1 MVHTLPIPHKSKGG
15 WPAEHIRSAWW
26 TPWPQLFEPFGLQT
40 NQDTAFPDPPVN
52 RRGYRSTGRNPESGD
67 PCAGSCLAQG
77 LRGPAARGV
86 VRRIQKYFKIIIYY
100 RALRGRAIGFSR
112 ARSPFSLHDM
122 SGATARRWGSLEER
136 QGCRRM
142 KQASSRPS
150 RKRSRRG
157 TLSAQTRALALT
169 EGPRVREAQP
179 AAQEQR
185 VHECTICGTAFR
197 RLYSLTVH
205 IRIHTGES
213 PFQCNERGAP

>member
-40 NQDTAFPDPPVN
+40 IQDTAFPAPPVD
-52 RRGYRSTGRNPESGD
+52 RQRYWSTDRNPESGD

-86 VRRIQKYFKIIIYY
+86 VRRIQKYFKIIILLQG
-100 RALRGRAIGFSR
+100 A
-112 ARSPFSLHDM
+112 
-122 SGATARRWGSLEER
+122 SGTSDRLQPSSLEER

-142 KQASSRPS
+142 KQASSRSS

-179 AAQEQR
+179 AAQEKR